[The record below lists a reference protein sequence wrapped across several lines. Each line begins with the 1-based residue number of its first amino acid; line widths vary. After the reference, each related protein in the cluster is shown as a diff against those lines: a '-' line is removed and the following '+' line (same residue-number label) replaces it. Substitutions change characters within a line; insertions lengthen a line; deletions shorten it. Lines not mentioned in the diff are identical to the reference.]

1 MPRPAVSQVSEGRKQ
16 LSRSRIVLDTDEHV
30 YTVSEITRQI
40 RCALEERFALV
51 WVEGEVSNFTAH
63 TSGHLYFSLKDE
75 SAQLRC
81 VMFRSRRRRM
91 IGPLPANGV
100 ALRVLGEITVYERS
114 GQYQLSVLELRPAG
128 VGTLAQAF
136 EELKRRLAEEGLFD
150 AAHKRPIPAFPQRIG
165 VVTSPTGAALRD
177 IIHVIRRRYPVAHV
191 VLAPVQVQ
199 GEGAAG
205 EIAHAIGLFNRLGI
219 ADLLIVGRGG
229 GSLEDL
235 WAFNEEVVARAIF
248 ASRIP
253 IISAVGHE
261 IDYTIADFVAD
272 LRAPTPSA
280 AAELAVPDR
289 RELTDIVGRSGQR
302 LRAAVA
308 GELARG
314 RERLATLVRSYGL
327 RRPADLVAERMQRVD
342 EFERRLRHAILGSV
356 VLRRSTLESARRHL
370 ASLGPEAVLARG
382 YSICRK
388 LPEGRL
394 VTRGEDLTQ
403 GDRVDL
409 SFSRGGAECR
419 VERARASN
427 REF

>member
-1 MPRPAVSQVSEGRKQ
+1 M
-16 LSRSRIVLDTDEHV
+16 LNTDERV

-40 RCALEERFALV
+40 RGALEDGFPLV

-91 IGPLPANGV
+91 IGPLPTNGM
-100 ALRVLGEITVYERS
+100 ALRALGEITVYERS
-114 GQYQLSVLELRPAG
+114 GQYQLSVLEWRAAG

-136 EELKRRLAEEGLFD
+136 EELKRRLAAEGLFD
-150 AAHKRPIPAFPQRIG
+150 EVHKRPIPVFPQRIG
-165 VVTSPTGAALRD
+165 VVTSPTGAAVRD
-177 IIHVIRRRYPVAHV
+177 IIDVIRRRYPLAHV
-191 VLAPVQVQ
+191 ALAPVQVQ

-205 EIAHAIGLFNRLGI
+205 EIAHAIELFNRFGV
-219 ADLLIVGRGG
+219 ADVLIVGRGG

-253 IISAVGHE
+253 VISAVGHE

-280 AAELAVPDR
+280 AAEMAVPDR
-289 RELTDIVGRSGQR
+289 RELTGRVVRSGER
-302 LRAAVA
+302 LRVAIA
-308 GELARG
+308 GEVARG
-314 RERLATLVRSYGL
+314 RERLATLVKSYGL

-342 EFERRLRHAILGSV
+342 ELERRLRHAILGSV
-356 VLRRSTLESARRHL
+356 ALRRSTLESAKRHL
-370 ASLGPEAVLARG
+370 ASLGPQAVLARG

-409 SFSRGGAECR
+409 SFFRGGAECR
-419 VERARASN
+419 VERARASH
-427 REF
+427 RDS